1 MKVILD
7 KGADEQEYE
16 ATNYVVVI
24 IPISNTRERHVKVTH
39 EGVFQELMEIKTGEV
54 LLDACELHEDMLG
67 DIFEYMDDPP
77 PPSSGRCEHGMFKS
91 GAGACPQCGGGA
103 E

>member
-1 MKVILD
+1 MKIIFD
-7 KGADEQEYE
+7 NGADDKTQMLV
-16 ATNYVVVI
+16 NHVVVVI
-24 IPISNTRERHVKVTH
+24 PISKTRERHVKVTH
-39 EGVFQELMEIKTGEV
+39 EGVFQELVELRTGEV

-77 PPSSGRCEHGMFKS
+77 PPSSGRCKHGMFRS